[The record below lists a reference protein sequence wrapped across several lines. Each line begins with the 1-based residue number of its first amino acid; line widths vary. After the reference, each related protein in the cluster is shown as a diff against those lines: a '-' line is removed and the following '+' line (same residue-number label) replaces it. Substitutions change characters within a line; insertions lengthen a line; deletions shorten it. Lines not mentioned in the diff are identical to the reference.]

1 MAISDADFA
10 DLKIGHAVTVQ
21 GGCLKKAELLETR
34 RTRCGNTFVK
44 LEKTAPWLSR
54 VVTGKA
60 PCGRPLSRTNII
72 EFMRAQLHKS
82 EIVDEAPADDPGDPM
97 AAMDYDDMEHAS
109 AVAEPAL
116 ATPRKHR
123 KRTRRLRVEA
133 EQIVSMAFPADILDG
148 FADIHGDGGRRVTL
162 LACAKHIWL
171 HVDDVAWVIQVIRH
185 QYSTGVIPPVPKD
198 DVGTTSEQRG
208 VDQYSTG
215 VIPPVRKDDVG
226 TTSEQRG
233 VWWCFRDSAWM
244 CRAKSAGRCYHK
256 TLCVNKRAM
265 HGHSEYEATRQD
277 AYVAICEW
285 QRRVEAGDD
294 PGTGVTIVQSDHR
307 TDENSEPAADA
318 EASQC
323 LTPPR

>member
-1 MAISDADFA
+1 MAQPADNVDADFA
-10 DLKIGHAVTVQ
+10 DLEIGHAVTVK
-21 GGCLKKAELLETR
+21 GGCLKKEELLETR

-44 LEKTAPWLSR
+44 LDKTAPWLSR

-82 EIVDEAPADDPGDPM
+82 QIADEAPAATDDPGDPM

-148 FADIHGDGGRRVTL
+148 FADIHGDGGRRGHTVVMRKSYMAGRWRCCMGHTSH
-162 LACAKHIWL
+162 A
-171 HVDDVAWVIQVIRH
+171 
-185 QYSTGVIPPVPKD
+185 PPVLHRRNPPLSKG
-198 DVGTTSEQRG
+198 DVGNTSDQRN
-208 VDQYSTG
+208 
-215 VIPPVRKDDVG
+215 
-226 TTSEQRG
+226 
-233 VWWCFRDSAWM
+233 VWWGFRDSAWL
-244 CRAKSAGRCYHK
+244 CRAKYAGRTYVK
-256 TLCVNKRAM
+256 TLGVTRRAKRDR
-265 HGHSEYEATRQD
+265 SEYEATKNN

-294 PGTGVTIVQSDHR
+294 PGTGVTIVQSDPSA
-307 TDENSEPAADA
+307 DEVSEPAADA

-323 LTPPR
+323 VNPPR

>member
-1 MAISDADFA
+1 MAQPADNVDADFA
-10 DLKIGHAVTVQ
+10 DLEIGHAVTVK
-21 GGCLKKAELLETR
+21 GGCLKKEELLETR
-34 RTRCGNTFVK
+34 RTRCGKTFVK
-44 LEKTAPWLSR
+44 LDKTAPWLSR

-82 EIVDEAPADDPGDPM
+82 QIADEAPAATDDPGDPM

-109 AVAEPAL
+109 AVAEPGL
-116 ATPRKHR
+116 ATPHKHR

-162 LACAKHIWL
+162 LSCAKHIWL
-171 HVDDVAWVIQVIRH
+171 HVGDVAWVIRVMRH
-185 QYSTGVIPPVPKD
+185 QYSTGGVPPLSKGD
-198 DVGTTSEQRG
+198 DGNTSDQRN
-208 VDQYSTG
+208 
-215 VIPPVRKDDVG
+215 
-226 TTSEQRG
+226 
-233 VWWCFRDSAWM
+233 VWWGFRDSAWL
-244 CRAKSAGRCYHK
+244 CRAKYAGRTYVK
-256 TLCVNKRAM
+256 TLGVTRRAKRDR
-265 HGHSEYEATRQD
+265 SEYEATKNN

-294 PGTGVTIVQSDHR
+294 PGTGVTIVQSDPSA
-307 TDENSEPAADA
+307 DEVSEPAADA

-323 LTPPR
+323 VTPPR

>member
-1 MAISDADFA
+1 MGQPADRVDADFA
-10 DLKIGHAVTVQ
+10 DLEIGHAVTVK

-34 RTRCGNTFVK
+34 RTRCGKTFVK

-72 EFMRAQLHKS
+72 EFMRAQLQKCERDPLSIH
-82 EIVDEAPADDPGDPM
+82 EPAATDDPDDPM

-116 ATPRKHR
+116 ATPQKHR

-171 HVDDVAWVIQVIRH
+171 HVGDLAWVIRVMRH
-185 QYSTGVIPPVPKD
+185 QYSTGGIPPIVEGRRRQYIGPAQRMVGLPGFRVAVQGEVRRS
-198 DVGTTSEQRG
+198 DVCQDVRRHQACEARSFGVRG
-208 VDQYSTG
+208 HQ
-215 VIPPVRKDDVG
+215 
-226 TTSEQRG
+226 E
-233 VWWCFRDSAWM
+233 
-244 CRAKSAGRCYHK
+244 
-256 TLCVNKRAM
+256 
-265 HGHSEYEATRQD
+265 
-277 AYVAICEW
+277 
-285 QRRVEAGDD
+285 
-294 PGTGVTIVQSDHR
+294 
-307 TDENSEPAADA
+307 
-318 EASQC
+318 QC
-323 LTPPR
+323 LCCHLRVATTCRGR

>member
-1 MAISDADFA
+1 MAQPADNVDADFA
-10 DLKIGHAVTVQ
+10 DLEIGHAVTVK
-21 GGCLKKAELLETR
+21 GGCLKKEELLETR
-34 RTRCGNTFVK
+34 RTRCGKTFVK
-44 LEKTAPWLSR
+44 LDKTAPWLSR

-72 EFMRAQLHKS
+72 EFMRAQLQKCERDPLS
-82 EIVDEAPADDPGDPM
+82 IPEPAATDDPDDPM

-123 KRTRRLRVEA
+123 KRARRRRVEE

-171 HVDDVAWVIQVIRH
+171 HVDDVAWVIRVMRH
-185 QYSTGVIPPVPKD
+185 QYSTGGIPPLSKG
-198 DVGTTSEQRG
+198 DVGNTSDQRN
-208 VDQYSTG
+208 
-215 VIPPVRKDDVG
+215 
-226 TTSEQRG
+226 
-233 VWWCFRDSAWM
+233 VWWGFRDSAWL
-244 CRAKSAGRCYHK
+244 CRAKYAGRTYVK
-256 TLCVNKRAM
+256 TLGVTRRAKRDR
-265 HGHSEYEATRQD
+265 SEYEATKNN

>member
-1 MAISDADFA
+1 MASSDADFA
-10 DLKIGHAVTVQ
+10 DLKIGQAVTVE

-34 RTRCGNTFVK
+34 RTRCGKTFVK

-72 EFMRAQLHKS
+72 EFMRAQLQKCERDPLSIH
-82 EIVDEAPADDPGDPM
+82 EPAATDDPDDPM

-123 KRTRRLRVEA
+123 KRARRRRVEE

-148 FADIHGDGGRRVTL
+148 STDIHGDGGRRVTL

-185 QYSTGVIPPVPKD
+185 QYSTGGIPPVPKD

-208 VDQYSTG
+208 V
-215 VIPPVRKDDVG
+215 
-226 TTSEQRG
+226 
-233 VWWCFRDSAWM
+233 WWCYRDSAWQ
-244 CRAKSAGRCYHK
+244 CRAKYAGRCYHK